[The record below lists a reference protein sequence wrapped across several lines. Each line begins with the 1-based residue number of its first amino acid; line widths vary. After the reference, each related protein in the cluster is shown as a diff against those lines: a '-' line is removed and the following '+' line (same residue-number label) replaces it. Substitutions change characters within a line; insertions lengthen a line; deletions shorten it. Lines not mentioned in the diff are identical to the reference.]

1 MHGATSTDVYSL
13 VQERNHDRGVS
24 CPRTQHSALAC
35 INHSSKVH
43 ENLKHW
49 SSSLSLTI
57 CFLLTAL
64 SY

>member
-1 MHGATSTDVYSL
+1 MHGVTSTDMYSL
-13 VQERNHDRGVS
+13 VQERNHVSGVS
-24 CPRTQHSALAC
+24 CPRTQLSDLAC

-43 ENLKHW
+43 EDLKHW